1 MNPEIIIAQFL
12 KQQPVAALVG
22 TRVALSQLPQNT
34 AMPALVYQVISSN
47 PRPVVAFQTGPQRAE
62 ARIQLNPLAT
72 SIKGVKDIH
81 AALRT
86 VLDFKHNQT
95 IGGKTVV
102 SCRFD
107 SLGAMD
113 KDNDAGVWTQPADYI
128 LMWYE

>member
-12 KQQPVAALVG
+12 KQQPVTALVG

-95 IGGKTVV
+95 VGGKTVV